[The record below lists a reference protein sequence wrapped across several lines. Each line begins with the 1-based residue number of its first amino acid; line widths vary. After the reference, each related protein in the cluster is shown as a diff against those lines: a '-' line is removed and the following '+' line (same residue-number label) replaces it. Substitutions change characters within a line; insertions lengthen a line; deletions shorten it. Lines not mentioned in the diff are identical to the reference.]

1 MERENTYE
9 KLCPFVE
16 RAKNGD
22 EQAFGYLY
30 HSTYEMTR
38 NFVSNFCK
46 DQNEVEDILQDVY
59 LEVYHSLPILK
70 NNMAFYAW
78 LRRITYHCCL
88 KSVRKQR
95 PDIIGDEKIEFVKSL
110 MEDSMQPQDV
120 VLQNEKAQILNECIR
135 KLPEKQR
142 AAIIL
147 NVIQQLKMKE
157 AAEILD
163 CNVNAVKNLLYHG
176 RKNLKKQ
183 IEVLPREDR
192 EALGLR
198 GFGFFTLY
206 PVLRGSL
213 GEIGKAEAGK
223 NVLLAK
229 KVIAGVL
236 TVCGAGTAGILLLN
250 RDTLPSHSF
259 RSVQTPAIRLETS
272 GLKGIR
278 IPKPEPKPVRK
289 STGPTVSLKHVGED
303 RESGRIVIR
312 AGGNIDYHKT
322 YLQGEDGK
330 RASAESYD
338 PQQKILYFPAQKNT
352 FILHLVSRDGSQ
364 RLFRYRKVPK

>member
-1 MERENTYE
+1 
-9 KLCPFVE
+9 
-16 RAKNGD
+16 
-22 EQAFGYLY
+22 
-30 HSTYEMTR
+30 
-38 NFVSNFCK
+38 
-46 DQNEVEDILQDVY
+46 
-59 LEVYHSLPILK
+59 
-70 NNMAFYAW
+70 MAFYAW

-88 KSVRKQR
+88 KSIRKQR